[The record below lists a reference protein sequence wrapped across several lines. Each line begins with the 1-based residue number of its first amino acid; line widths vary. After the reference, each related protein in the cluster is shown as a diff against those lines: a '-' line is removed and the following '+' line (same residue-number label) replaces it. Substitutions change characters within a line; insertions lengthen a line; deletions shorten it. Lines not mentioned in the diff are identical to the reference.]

1 MGHNQSFGR
10 RVVISKS
17 KVQQIAL
24 WVMAADFPLLYLGA
38 ITFESMPLTVVAL
51 VIMAA
56 AAIAAGI
63 VF

>member
-1 MGHNQSFGR
+1 M
-10 RVVISKS
+10 ISKS

-24 WVMAADFPLLYLGA
+24 WIMAADFPLLYLGA

-56 AAIAAGI
+56 AAIAAG
-63 VF
+63 VTF

>member
-1 MGHNQSFGR
+1 M
-10 RVVISKS
+10 IAKS

-38 ITFESMPLTVVAL
+38 VTFENMALTVAAL

-56 AAIAAGI
+56 AAVAAGI
-63 VF
+63 AF

>member
-1 MGHNQSFGR
+1 M
-10 RVVISKS
+10 IAKS
-17 KVQQIAL
+17 KVKQIAL

-38 ITFESMPLTVVAL
+38 VTFEEAALTVVAL

-56 AAIAAGI
+56 AAVATGI

>member
-1 MGHNQSFGR
+1 M
-10 RVVISKS
+10 ISKS

-38 ITFESMPLTVVAL
+38 ITFESMPLTALAL

-56 AAIAAGI
+56 AAVAAGI
-63 VF
+63 AF

>member
-1 MGHNQSFGR
+1 MFA
-10 RVVISKS
+10 KS

-38 ITFESMPLTVVAL
+38 VTFEEAALTVVAL

-56 AAIAAGI
+56 AAVAAGI

>member
-1 MGHNQSFGR
+1 
-10 RVVISKS
+10 
-17 KVQQIAL
+17 
-24 WVMAADFPLLYLGA
+24 MAADLLLLYLGA
-38 ITFESMPLTVVAL
+38 ITFESTPLTVAAL

>member
-1 MGHNQSFGR
+1 M
-10 RVVISKS
+10 IAKS

-38 ITFESMPLTVVAL
+38 VTFEEAALTVVAL

-56 AAIAAGI
+56 AAVAAGI

>member
-1 MGHNQSFGR
+1 M
-10 RVVISKS
+10 IAKS

-38 ITFESMPLTVVAL
+38 VTFEETVLTAIAL

-56 AAIAAGI
+56 AAVAAGI
-63 VF
+63 AF

>member
-1 MGHNQSFGR
+1 M
-10 RVVISKS
+10 ISKS

-38 ITFESMPLTVVAL
+38 VTFDNMAVTIIAL

-56 AAIAAGI
+56 AAVAAGI
-63 VF
+63 AF

>member
-1 MGHNQSFGR
+1 MFAT
-10 RVVISKS
+10 S

-38 ITFESMPLTVVAL
+38 VTFENTAVTAIAL
-51 VIMAA
+51 VVMAA
-56 AAIAAGI
+56 AAVAAGI

>member
-1 MGHNQSFGR
+1 M
-10 RVVISKS
+10 ISKS

-38 ITFESMPLTVVAL
+38 ITFESMSLTVVAL
-51 VIMAA
+51 VIMAG
-56 AAIAAGI
+56 AAIAASI

>member
-1 MGHNQSFGR
+1 MFA
-10 RVVISKS
+10 KS

-38 ITFESMPLTVVAL
+38 VTFENTAVTTIAL
-51 VIMAA
+51 VVMAA
-56 AAIAAGI
+56 AAVAAGI

>member
-1 MGHNQSFGR
+1 M
-10 RVVISKS
+10 VLSKS

-38 ITFESMPLTVVAL
+38 ITFESVPLTAAAL
-51 VIMAA
+51 VVMAA